1 MARILVIDDDIQ
13 IRELICIM
21 LEGEGHTVIQAEDG
35 IVGLKMINNNTL
47 DLIITDIIMPNQ
59 EGIETIVQI
68 KSKSPNSKILAISG
82 GGRIGSSSY
91 LTLAENFGVD
101 KTLSKP
107 FHHKDFI
114 ACVNELL
121 VEDLH

>member
-1 MARILVIDDDIQ
+1 MSKILIIDDDIH

-21 LEGEGHTVIQAEDG
+21 LESEGHTVLQAEDG
-35 IVGLKMINNNTL
+35 ILGLKMVENNDF
-47 DLIITDIIMPNQ
+47 DLVITDIIMPNQ

-68 KSKSPNSKILAISG
+68 RSLSPDVKILAISG

-101 KTLSKP
+101 NTLSKP
-107 FHHKDFI
+107 FYHKEFVK
-114 ACVNELL
+114 CVKDLL
-121 VEDLH
+121 I

>member
-1 MARILVIDDDIQ
+1 MSHILVIDDDIH
-13 IRELICIM
+13 IRELINIM
-21 LEGEGHTVIQAEDG
+21 LEGEGHTVILAEDG
-35 IVGLKMINNNTL
+35 IVGLKMLKDHIF

-68 KSKSPNSKILAISG
+68 KTKSPDTKILAISG
-82 GGRIGSSSY
+82 GGRIGSTNY

-107 FHHKDFI
+107 FYHKDFI
-114 ACVNELL
+114 NCIKELL
-121 VEDLH
+121 N